1 LKRGK
6 KKETPEEEKGY
17 IRNKLRFWRDNVL
30 DEYYGGMTGI
40 SGRTLMSD
48 DVVDKIAGC
57 GERPRSYAE
66 LRRHVV
72 WALIHDGDTGGP
84 NEWGER
90 FILALQDIYKVLDAY
105 DEERAEEE
113 KRVEGERLEAQ
124 TQARYEVNTRSD
136 FNIQTPRICARN
148 TSEGWGESDED
159 MEVDQVELTS
169 EEETQYR
176 ANVLK
181 EFVVLTPESY
191 SH

>member
-1 LKRGK
+1 
-6 KKETPEEEKGY
+6 
-17 IRNKLRFWRDNVL
+17 
-30 DEYYGGMTGI
+30 MTGI
-40 SGRTLMSD
+40 SGWTLMSD

-57 GERPRSYAE
+57 GECLRNYTE

-90 FILALQDIYKVLDAY
+90 FILALRDIYEALDKV

-113 KRVEGERLEAQ
+113 KRVEGERLEGQ
-124 TQARYEVNTRSD
+124 TQARYEVNIQSD
-136 FNIQTPRICARN
+136 FDILTPRIYARN
-148 TSEGWGESDED
+148 TSKELTGNEGI
-159 MEVDQVELTS
+159 EVDEMELTL

-181 EFVVLTPESY
+181 EFTVLTEESY